1 MTEYNKVEAFG
12 ELKIANSEPNYNIC
26 FHNNG
31 GEVGK
36 LDFNGPEMVFTGNA
50 DESAKVFLNWI
61 AQAFKTRLL
70 QERRVERERCIEM
83 LKELPND
90 RSN

>member
-1 MTEYNKVEAFG
+1 MTEQLPPDYGSVLINPNT
-12 ELKIANSEPNYNIC
+12 LPNYNMT
-26 FHNNG
+26 FNNNG

-50 DESAKVFLNWI
+50 DESAKVFLDWI
-61 AQAFKTRLL
+61 AEAFKTRLQ
-70 QERRVERERCIEM
+70 QERRAERERCIEM

-90 RSN
+90 